1 MKDDYLDEKSMN
13 TDSVEVKPNTT
24 TTQSL
29 SEDHTLMESM
39 SNEDVIVN
47 KNIEKIS
54 KFHMLNNSLPMP
66 KIEEMLNYQ
75 NGLSSTS

>member
-1 MKDDYLDEKSMN
+1 MKDEYLEEKSLN
-13 TDSVEVKPNTT
+13 TDSVEVKPTT